1 MSTTNHLATQDQLWT
16 AVLRRDP
23 RFDQQFVYAVRS
35 TGIYCRPTCPS
46 RRPRRDQVTFFEA
59 PRQAE
64 QAGFR
69 ACHRCHPDHNGTAT
83 QDVMARVCRYL
94 EGHAERRV
102 TLRELSHVSGY
113 SPFHLQRMF
122 KQTLGI
128 SPRQYT
134 AGHRLRDLKTRLREG
149 YNVTTA
155 TYEAG
160 YGSTSRVYESSDGRL
175 GMTPATYG
183 RGGSGMNIRY
193 ATASSQL
200 GRVLVA
206 ATERGV
212 CAVQFGASDLQ
223 LRRSLRDEFPAAE
236 ITLGGK
242 ELHRWVQEVVKA
254 ASGRQPHPGVP
265 LDLRCTAFQRQVWEA
280 LMRIPCG
287 STRSYQQVAA
297 EIGQPKAAR
306 AVARACAT
314 NPVAVLIP
322 CHRVV
327 RGSGEMGGYRWGV
340 ERKKKLLEREQRLRD

>member
-149 YNVTTA
+149 YNV
-155 TYEAG
+155 
-160 YGSTSRVYESSDGRL
+160 
-175 GMTPATYG
+175 
-183 RGGSGMNIRY
+183 
-193 ATASSQL
+193 
-200 GRVLVA
+200 
-206 ATERGV
+206 
-212 CAVQFGASDLQ
+212 
-223 LRRSLRDEFPAAE
+223 
-236 ITLGGK
+236 
-242 ELHRWVQEVVKA
+242 
-254 ASGRQPHPGVP
+254 
-265 LDLRCTAFQRQVWEA
+265 
-280 LMRIPCG
+280 
-287 STRSYQQVAA
+287 
-297 EIGQPKAAR
+297 
-306 AVARACAT
+306 
-314 NPVAVLIP
+314 
-322 CHRVV
+322 
-327 RGSGEMGGYRWGV
+327 
-340 ERKKKLLEREQRLRD
+340 